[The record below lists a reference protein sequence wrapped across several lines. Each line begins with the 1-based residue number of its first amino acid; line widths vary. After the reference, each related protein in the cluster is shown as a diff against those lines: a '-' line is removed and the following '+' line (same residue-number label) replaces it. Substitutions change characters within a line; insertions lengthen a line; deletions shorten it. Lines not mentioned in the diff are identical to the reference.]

1 MDEQCIDELNAFNI
15 LTDDKIANICK
26 MIFSPGGLIT
36 NPTAAITLPVG
47 TATTPTNIPSPRNQI
62 SDVAK
67 EIFKLVVYF
76 VKQQ

>member
-15 LTDDKIANICK
+15 LTDDNIANICRVV
-26 MIFSPGGLIT
+26 FSPGGLIP
-36 NPTAAITLPVG
+36 NPTSALPVPVG
-47 TATTPTNIPSPRNQI
+47 TATPPTNIPSPRNQI